1 MRSVDSLHSFITVL
15 CTRPLQNTG
24 EGRGER
30 GEAGST
36 GHCAEL
42 KSFTCDKVTFIRM
55 ESFVLLWFLVRHV
68 LPPIYIAHGEFP
80 MIVGL

>member
-30 GEAGST
+30 RGALATVLSE
-36 GHCAEL
+36 
-42 KSFTCDKVTFIRM
+42 KVLSVIK
-55 ESFVLLWFLVRHV
+55 
-68 LPPIYIAHGEFP
+68 LPLSAWKVSCHYGF
-80 MIVGL
+80 